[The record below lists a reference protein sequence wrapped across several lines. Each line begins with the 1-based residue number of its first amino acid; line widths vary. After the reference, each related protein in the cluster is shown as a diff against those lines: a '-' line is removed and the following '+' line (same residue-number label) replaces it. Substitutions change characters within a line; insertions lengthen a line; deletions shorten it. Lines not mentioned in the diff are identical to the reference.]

1 MSSRALQQALMAVT
15 YFTRLPIKVDYDPAL
30 NAGMPKYLP
39 AIGWIVGGI
48 FALSFALTSWLLPL
62 PVAVVLSLIICLAAT
77 GALHED
83 GFADYCD
90 GFGGGWDKENILRIM
105 KDSHLGSYGTLGLIA
120 AAGLI
125 ASAIIN
131 LPADKIAASVCA
143 AHVLS
148 RFNALTLIFTL
159 PYARPEGSTKTP
171 ELAMQKNDL
180 WIALAFTAPAL
191 LLLPFGSWAYV
202 VFGLWLSRYLLA
214 AQLRKKIGGYT
225 GDCLGAAQLMSF
237 CIVLVI
243 VCGYL
248 TKTM

>member
-1 MSSRALQQALMAVT
+1 MSSRALQQCLMAIS
-15 YFTRLPIKVDYDPAL
+15 YFTRLPVPINYDPAL

-48 FALSFALTSWLLPL
+48 FALSFAIGQWLLPL
-62 PVAVVLSLIICLAAT
+62 PVAVILSLILCLAAT

-90 GFGGGWDKENILRIM
+90 GFGGGWDKDNILRIM
-105 KDSHLGSYGTLGLIA
+105 KDSHLGSYGVLGLLS

-125 ASAIIN
+125 ACSIMY
-131 LPADKIAASVCA
+131 LPAEKIAASVCA

-148 RFNALTLIFTL
+148 RFTALTLIFTL

-171 ELAMQKNDL
+171 ELAMQQNDL
-180 WIALAFTAPAL
+180 WVALAFTAPAL

-202 VFGLWLSRYLLA
+202 LFGLWLIRHLMAS
-214 AQLRKKIGGYT
+214 QLRNKLGGYT
-225 GDCLGAAQLMSF
+225 GDCLGAAQLISF
-237 CIVLVI
+237 CVTLVI
-243 VCGYL
+243 ISSHYYH
-248 TKTM
+248 